1 MSFCQCLIM
10 DHMHV
15 FGMFIVLCWSCFS
28 WEAGLQCIIK
38 SRWSCLCSCKAVSSF
53 LGMCK
58 TLVMPQCWLL
68 ETGYCLF
75 IVLSVW
81 PVPWQLLYWL
91 KFSVVLSGGAC
102 SPPPPLLYLD
112 SKYLDFL
119 HSNFIVNACY
129 CFICLLGLE
138 DVRWTVKL
146 AVVRA
151 SWSGHPR
158 KLKKKIFS
166 VWAWELN

>member
-112 SKYLDFL
+112 SKPRFEIPGFSGFELYCECMLLFYM
-119 HSNFIVNACY
+119 FIGFVRCSVNCE
-129 CFICLLGLE
+129 ISRG
-138 DVRWTVKL
+138 T
-146 AVVRA
+146 
-151 SWSGHPR
+151 R
-158 KLKKKIFS
+158 KLVRLS
-166 VWAWELN
+166 M

>member
-1 MSFCQCLIM
+1 
-10 DHMHV
+10 MHV

-58 TLVMPQCWLL
+58 TLVMPQWWLL

-102 SPPPPLLYLD
+102 SPPL
-112 SKYLDFL
+112 SKYLDWIRTL
-119 HSNFIVNACY
+119 LCIHVS
-129 CFICLLGLE
+129 CFIYLLGLQ
-138 DVRWTVKL
+138 DIQWIVGLITVC
-146 AVVRA
+146 A
-151 SWSGHPR
+151 SWLKHLH
-158 KLKKKIFS
+158 KLKKNQTS
-166 VWAWELN
+166 T